1 MPTEQ
6 AAVIQS
12 EVPDPGSKTGWLRLA
27 GVSLLLAACAWGL
40 GYLVVATP
48 GPWFTDVSSVRVTG
62 ERLIQSRGVGRI
74 AGNNY
79 LVVATDQSGLAIAS
93 LAISH
98 LRASDFRRVR
108 WFLGNVPADASLTLL
123 WRSDRVPGRVNSA
136 PLVLHD
142 NVAQIVLT
150 PGEREWVGNIE
161 GLALAVKG
169 TLATP
174 LVISGV
180 SIEPMGVADV
190 ISDLS
195 NDWLTFIPWSG
206 MSINTAFGGPPEQ
219 TVWLPVVVAVVALTA
234 IGLCVL
240 WRRRPGHSGVSVS
253 LVATAIV
260 VAAWLILDARWL
272 WLRWQQTES
281 TQSAF
286 AGKLPRD
293 KHLIDVDGYVYAF
306 AEQVRAR
313 LPKSSARV
321 YVAADDHY
329 FAARLAYHLLPHNTY
344 LDHGSL
350 ALPPASQYKP
360 GEYIVVFRR
369 NGVRYDTVQQTLSWD
384 DQPPLRVQLLLAH
397 LGNALFKIL

>member
-1 MPTEQ
+1 MPTEH
-6 AAVIQS
+6 AAVIQDD
-12 EVPDPGSKTGWLRLA
+12 VPARANKAGWLRLA
-27 GVSLLLAACAWGL
+27 GLSLLLATCAWTL
-40 GYLVVATP
+40 GYLTVATP
-48 GPWFTDVSSVRVTG
+48 GPWFTDVASVRVTG

-74 AGNNY
+74 AGNSY
-79 LVVATDQSGLAIAS
+79 LVVSTDASGLAIAS

-98 LRASDFRRVR
+98 LRAGDFRRVR
-108 WFLGNVPADASLTLL
+108 WFVGNVPADASLAML
-123 WRSDRVPGRVNSA
+123 WRSDQVPGKVNSA
-136 PLVLHD
+136 PLVVRD
-142 NVAQIVLT
+142 DIAQIELT
-150 PGEREWVGNIE
+150 PGEGGWVGSIE

-169 TLATP
+169 TLPAP

-180 SIEPMGVADV
+180 SIDPRGVSDV
-190 ISDLS
+190 LSDLS

-206 MSINTAFGGPPEQ
+206 MSINAAFGGPSEQ
-219 TVWLPVVVAVVALTA
+219 PVWLPIVVAVIALTA
-234 IGLCVL
+234 IGLCIL
-240 WRRRPGHSGVSVS
+240 WRRRFAPSGVKVS
-253 LVATAIV
+253 IAATAIV
-260 VAAWLILDARWL
+260 AAAWLILDARWL
-272 WLRWQQTES
+272 WLRWHQTES
-281 TQSAF
+281 THSAY

-313 LPKSSARV
+313 LPKAPARV

-329 FAARLAYHLLPHNTY
+329 FAARLAYHLLPHNMF

-350 ALPPASQYKP
+350 ALPPASQFKP

-369 NGVRYDTVQQTLSWD
+369 NGVRYDGVQQTLNWD